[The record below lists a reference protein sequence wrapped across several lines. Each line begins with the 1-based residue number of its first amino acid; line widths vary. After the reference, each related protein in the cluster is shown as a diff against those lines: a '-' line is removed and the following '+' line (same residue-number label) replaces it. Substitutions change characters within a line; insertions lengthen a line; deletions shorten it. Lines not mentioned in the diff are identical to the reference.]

1 MKTRRS
7 PFVVRGSRFGLWKSE
22 IQNSKFKIQNG
33 FTLLEVVVAMAIVGL
48 GVVALLEIFSLG
60 LRLETRSSA
69 RTEAAVYMRQVMDE
83 VLARRALSEGSEGG
97 PIGRNHRWQVEVRS
111 LRDETQ
117 LAQSNWDLNE
127 VTLTMRYA
135 DGRSEKQLEMKTLR
149 ILKKTKQ

>member
-1 MKTRRS
+1 
-7 PFVVRGSRFGLWKSE
+7 
-22 IQNSKFKIQNG
+22 
-33 FTLLEVVVAMAIVGL
+33 MAIVGL